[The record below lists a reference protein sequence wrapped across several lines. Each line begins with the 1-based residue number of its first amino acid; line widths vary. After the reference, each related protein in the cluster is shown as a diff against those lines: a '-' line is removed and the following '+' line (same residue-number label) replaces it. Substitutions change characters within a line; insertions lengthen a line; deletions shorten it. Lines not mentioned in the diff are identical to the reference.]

1 MNCLSDNSDRINPWE
16 PYKDQIAF
24 ETAWLFYK
32 ENQLSATQI
41 DKALCLW
48 QASLSE
54 HRGEAPFKDHQDLY
68 STIDATRVGGI
79 KWESFTLFYNQ
90 ERPSDS
96 SSQLS
101 WMDDEYVVW
110 FRDPQALI
118 KEIISNPGFAAKFD
132 YAPYHEY
139 VDGEHQYQNL
149 MSGNWAWRQAVCY
162 FKIFIYFIINY
173 YLF

>member
-1 MNCLSDNSDRINPWE
+1 MDCSSDYSDQTNPWE

-41 DKALCLW
+41 DKTLSLW
-48 QASLSE
+48 QATLL
-54 HRGEAPFKDHQDLY
+54 HDDGPFRDHQDLY

-90 ERPSDS
+90 EDS
-96 SSQLS
+96 SNSASRPS

-118 KEIISNPGFAAKFD
+118 KEIISNPGFATKFD

-139 VDGEHQYQNL
+139 VNGVHQYQNL
-149 MSGNWAWRQAVCY
+149 MSGNWAWHQAVCC
-162 FKIFIYFIINY
+162 FIIFF
-173 YLF
+173 YLSCY

>member
-1 MNCLSDNSDRINPWE
+1 MDCSSDYSDQTNPWE

-41 DKALCLW
+41 DKTLSLW
-48 QASLSE
+48 QATLL
-54 HRGEAPFKDHQDLY
+54 HDDGPFRDHQDLY

-90 ERPSDS
+90 EDSSNSASRPS
-96 SSQLS
+96 
-101 WMDDEYVVW
+101 WMNDEYVVW

-118 KEIISNPGFAAKFD
+118 KEIISNPGFATKFD

-139 VDGEHQYQNL
+139 VNGVHQYQNL
-149 MSGNWAWRQAVCY
+149 MSGNWAWHQAVCC
-162 FKIFIYFIINY
+162 FIILFIYLVTKCC
-173 YLF
+173 LF